1 MKPKLPHLLLAVD
14 FGASATKAIGSLVG
28 TPSNCITLS
37 MSPHCVEVDD
47 SSLLTS
53 DPDFGEHQSWVT
65 IEGKSY
71 ALGNLAIAKFNSA
84 WKVKP
89 LKFTSAV
96 QKACAAIAIFAQK
109 FQLPE
114 RFELSLTFVLPPA
127 EWDRKQTIAD
137 RIKAAVKDLITPRG
151 RIKPKLLSLSPFP
164 EGMGVLL
171 GQELNLKQIATIAV
185 VMVGFRNTSMFVAN
199 YGSVNGSQTSDLGFH
214 NLLKEIAGK
223 TGYRIEDLIEP
234 VFNYTYFKNQI
245 AKYTH
250 QIVDCERG
258 LKDFSGFDYH
268 YREQLKLEL
277 ELLKQKLAEFQF
289 ELELVFNPL
298 LKNSD
303 EDRVAEIDILIAAIE
318 KESIAYSVRIK
329 DWLTE
334 MMPSRADLILVGGG
348 TVEYLNEDFKSFLQ
362 SKILERGRAKLRTH
376 LVIDIPDCIKFNS
389 VSKERFADIYSL
401 WHWVNSRL
409 NSDLKNCLNG
419 DSR

>member
-1 MKPKLPHLLLAVD
+1 MKQKVPHLLLAVD

-28 TPSNCITLS
+28 TPSDCITLS
-37 MSPHCVEVDD
+37 MSPHCVAVDD
-47 SSLLTS
+47 SLLLTP

-71 ALGNLAIAKFNSA
+71 ALGNLSITKFNSSL
-84 WKVKP
+84 KVKP

-96 QKACAAIAIFAQK
+96 QKACAVISIFAQK
-109 FQLPE
+109 FRLPE

-127 EWDRKQTIAD
+127 EWDHKQTITD
-137 RIKAAVKDLITPRG
+137 RIKTAVKDLITPRG

-171 GQELNLKQIATIAV
+171 GQELNLKEIATITV
-185 VMVGFRNTSMFVAN
+185 VMVGFRNTSIFIAN

-234 VFNYTYFKNQI
+234 VFNYTYFKQQL

-250 QIVDCERG
+250 RIVDCEQS
-258 LKDFSGFDYH
+258 LKDFSGFDYSD
-268 YREQLKLEL
+268 RDRLKREL
-277 ELLKQKLAEFQF
+277 ELFNRKLTEFQS

-298 LKNSD
+298 LKNSG
-303 EDRVAEIDILIAAIE
+303 EDRVAEVDMLIAVIE
-318 KESIAYSVRIK
+318 KENIAYSVRIK
-329 DWLTE
+329 DWLNE
-334 MMPSRADLILVGGG
+334 MMPARADLILLGGG

-362 SKILERGRAKLRTH
+362 SKIFERGRAKLRAH
-376 LVIDIPDCIKFNS
+376 LVINIPESIKFSS

-401 WHWVNSRL
+401 WYWVNSRL
-409 NSDLKNCLNG
+409 NSDLETA
-419 DSR
+419 